1 MNQIW
6 EEIRRILSKS
16 LTSTAMETWFSGCK
30 ILEINDTEA
39 VFVAADEFRKS
50 VIEKRFTSSL
60 KDALK
65 ELKKVYFFS
74 ERRAE
79 RTALCGLRRAHHQ
92 R

>member
-65 ELKKVYFFS
+65 ELPGQPVPWRSMF
-74 ERRAE
+74 RRE
-79 RTALCGLRRAHHQ
+79 LPALS
-92 R
+92 

>member
-65 ELKKVYFFS
+65 EL
-74 ERRAE
+74 
-79 RTALCGLRRAHHQ
+79 LCADYDVHLTH
-92 R
+92 